1 MTDTTARH
9 PDTTYS
15 HTLPSRFARRLWR
28 LAHPSH
34 ALAGTLRGPRGARHR
49 SWEFVRV
56 SLLIGATCSPLG
68 GERVPIGENMCQGIC
83 LSTPKV
89 GCRLQIMTY
98 TLEISDELKSRLD
111 DHLEEDESHEAF
123 IEELVSM
130 YETEGAFLQE
140 GYSE

>member
-1 MTDTTARH
+1 
-9 PDTTYS
+9 
-15 HTLPSRFARRLWR
+15 
-28 LAHPSH
+28 
-34 ALAGTLRGPRGARHR
+34 
-49 SWEFVRV
+49 
-56 SLLIGATCSPLG
+56 
-68 GERVPIGENMCQGIC
+68 
-83 LSTPKV
+83 
-89 GCRLQIMTY
+89 MTY